1 MVNWFHYSVTAYFL
15 GVISTYSKGH
25 SICHYFLPNFMFTF
39 LSLQCVL
46 PNICHKEW
54 NLSKIEC
61 NENAFFSMKLKECP
75 IPQYFLTVEQR
86 LTIFF
91 GLVFT
96 LFVFSVC
103 SSSQVICNT
112 KKAFCCAAACGH
124 NRKDTLPKKFLLEK
138 YIHTF
143 NFWENKFAIPFC

>member
-39 LSLQCVL
+39 LSLQCVP

-54 NLSKIEC
+54 NLSKIES

-75 IPQYFLTVEQR
+75 IP
-86 LTIFF
+86 
-91 GLVFT
+91 
-96 LFVFSVC
+96 
-103 SSSQVICNT
+103 
-112 KKAFCCAAACGH
+112 
-124 NRKDTLPKKFLLEK
+124 
-138 YIHTF
+138 
-143 NFWENKFAIPFC
+143 

>member
-86 LTIFF
+86 F
-91 GLVFT
+91 GFYLVC
-96 LFVFSVC
+96 VFCVQQQSGNLQYKKSILLC
-103 SSSQVICNT
+103 RCLWSQQKRYLAKKVFIRKIHTYFQLLGKQICN
-112 KKAFCCAAACGH
+112 
-124 NRKDTLPKKFLLEK
+124 PILLRM
-138 YIHTF
+138 
-143 NFWENKFAIPFC
+143 